1 MGRLSFEAGSGLER
15 EWLEPQ
21 ARDAA
26 KGQEAA
32 LKERT
37 KKLGK
42 PE

>member
-1 MGRLSFEAGSGLER
+1 MSG

-26 KGQEAA
+26 KEQEAA
-32 LKERT
+32 LKERA
-37 KKLGK
+37 KKLRK

>member
-1 MGRLSFEAGSGLER
+1 MSE
-15 EWLEPQ
+15 EWLERQ

-26 KGQEAA
+26 KEQEAA
-32 LKERT
+32 LTERA

>member
-1 MGRLSFEAGSGLER
+1 MSG
-15 EWLEPQ
+15 EWLERQ

-26 KGQEAA
+26 KEQEPA
-32 LKERT
+32 LKERA